1 MKNKKRV
8 LALMLAGVLTLGCF
22 PTTVGAVNNAYDGT
36 KPADGTTKKQ
46 PFLAGTGGST
56 NFRIPGLVTLNDG
69 MSCSPLRD
77 VIIQREFTMSYAIH
91 NQNPAFNDSAIAQY
105 MNTDFI
111 VLDISLCVALAR
123 EQFFEKLKDDD
134 IPSHI
139 FIEDNGR
146 LAGMIAV
153 RKLLQ
158 TTDTLQSVKALMISE
173 FIQVKP
179 EDERADVAGV
189 LAHAGADVVPVV
201 THGKLVGCLTEREIA
216 HLLEDDVTEDAQ
228 LQGATLPLEKPYL
241 ETSAFSLWKKRSV
254 WLLLLFVAE
263 AYTSSVIQH
272 FEEAL
277 ESAIALA
284 FFIPLLIG
292 TGGNSGTQITST
304 LVRAM
309 ALGEVHLRDVGR
321 VLRKEMTTSLMIA
334 ATLGIAGCIRAWMMG
349 IGLEI
354 TLIVS
359 LTLVCITLWSAIVS
373 SVIPM
378 VLKRCRIDPA
388 VVSAPFIATLI
399 DGTGLIIYF
408 KIAQYTLGL
417 E

>member
-1 MKNKKRV
+1 M
-8 LALMLAGVLTLGCF
+8 
-22 PTTVGAVNNAYDGT
+22 
-36 KPADGTTKKQ
+36 
-46 PFLAGTGGST
+46 
-56 NFRIPGLVTLNDG
+56 
-69 MSCSPLRD
+69 
-77 VIIQREFTMSYAIH
+77 
-91 NQNPAFNDSAIAQY
+91 
-105 MNTDFI
+105 
-111 VLDISLCVALAR
+111 
-123 EQFFEKLKDDD
+123 
-134 IPSHI
+134 
-139 FIEDNGR
+139 
-146 LAGMIAV
+146 
-153 RKLLQ
+153 
-158 TTDTLQSVKALMISE
+158 
-173 FIQVKP
+173 
-179 EDERADVAGV
+179 
-189 LAHAGADVVPVV
+189 
-201 THGKLVGCLTEREIA
+201 GCLTEREIA

-277 ESAIALA
+277 ES
-284 FFIPLLIG
+284 G
-292 TGGNSGTQITST
+292 
-304 LVRAM
+304 M
-309 ALGEVHLRDVGR
+309 
-321 VLRKEMTTSLMIA
+321 
-334 ATLGIAGCIRAWMMG
+334 
-349 IGLEI
+349 EI

-378 VLKRCRIDPA
+378 VLKRCKIDPA

>member
-1 MKNKKRV
+1 
-8 LALMLAGVLTLGCF
+8 
-22 PTTVGAVNNAYDGT
+22 
-36 KPADGTTKKQ
+36 
-46 PFLAGTGGST
+46 
-56 NFRIPGLVTLNDG
+56 
-69 MSCSPLRD
+69 
-77 VIIQREFTMSYAIH
+77 MSYAIH

-111 VLDISLCVALAR
+111 VLDIALCVALAR
-123 EQFFEKLKDDD
+123 EQFFAKLKADD

-158 TTDTLQSVKALMISE
+158 TADTLQPVKS
-173 FIQVKP
+173 
-179 EDERADVAGV
+179 
-189 LAHAGADVVPVV
+189 
-201 THGKLVGCLTEREIA
+201 
-216 HLLEDDVTEDAQ
+216 
-228 LQGATLPLEKPYL
+228 LPLEKPYL

-334 ATLGIAGCIRAWMMG
+334 VTLGIAGCIRAWIMG

-378 VLKRCRIDPA
+378 VLKRCGIDPA

>member
-1 MKNKKRV
+1 
-8 LALMLAGVLTLGCF
+8 
-22 PTTVGAVNNAYDGT
+22 
-36 KPADGTTKKQ
+36 
-46 PFLAGTGGST
+46 
-56 NFRIPGLVTLNDG
+56 
-69 MSCSPLRD
+69 
-77 VIIQREFTMSYAIH
+77 MSYAIH
-91 NQNPAFNDSAIAQY
+91 NQNLAFNDSAIAQY

-111 VLDISLCVALAR
+111 VIDISLCVALAR

-146 LAGMIAV
+146 LAGLIAV

-158 TTDTLQSVKALMISE
+158 ATDTVQPVKGLMISD
-173 FIQVKP
+173 FIQLKP
-179 EDERADVAGV
+179 EDERADVAGL

-254 WLLLLFVAE
+254 WLLLFVAE

-321 VLRKEMTTSLMIA
+321 VLRKEISTSLMIA
-334 ATLGIAGCIRAWMMG
+334 ATLGLAGCVRAWMMG
-349 IGLEI
+349 IGMEI

-378 VLKRCRIDPA
+378 VLKRCKIDPA